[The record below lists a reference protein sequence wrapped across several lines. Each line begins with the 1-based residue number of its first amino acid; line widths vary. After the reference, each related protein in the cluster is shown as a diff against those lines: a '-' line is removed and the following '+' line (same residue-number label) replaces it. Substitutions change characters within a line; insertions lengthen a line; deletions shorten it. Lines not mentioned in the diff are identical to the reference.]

1 MLQTGSRFCFTPEP
15 AVALRMAAQPLRQ
28 YLDRHFA
35 PELGMGCK
43 VYSFHT
49 ARSELANDLTVAY
62 LSSVVHN
69 YDPPSHAVVRR
80 HLSETCNGETE
91 TMK

>member
-1 MLQTGSRFCFTPEP
+1 MLQTGSGFCFTPDP
-15 AVALRMAAQPLRQ
+15 AVALCMA
-28 YLDRHFA
+28 
-35 PELGMGCK
+35 CK
-43 VYSFHT
+43 VYGHT
-49 ARSELANDLTVAY
+49 ARSELVNDLTVAY

-69 YDPPSHAVVRR
+69 YDPPAHAVVRR

>member
-1 MLQTGSRFCFTPEP
+1 MLQTGSGFCFTPEP
-15 AVALRMAAQPLRQ
+15 AVALRMA
-28 YLDRHFA
+28 
-35 PELGMGCK
+35 CK

>member
-1 MLQTGSRFCFTPEP
+1 MHRRGKGLSTDR
-15 AVALRMAAQPLRQ
+15 VALAQAFEYPVP
-28 YLDRHFA
+28 YDRA
-35 PELGMGCK
+35 P
-43 VYSFHT
+43 SRD

>member
-1 MLQTGSRFCFTPEP
+1 
-15 AVALRMAAQPLRQ
+15 
-28 YLDRHFA
+28 
-35 PELGMGCK
+35 MGCK

>member
-1 MLQTGSRFCFTPEP
+1 MLQTGSGFCFTPEP
-15 AVALRMAAQPLRQ
+15 AVALRMT
-28 YLDRHFA
+28 
-35 PELGMGCK
+35 CK

-49 ARSELANDLTVAY
+49 ARSELGNDLTVAY

-80 HLSETCNGETE
+80 HLSETCIGETE
-91 TMK
+91 AMK